1 MQPLPPV
8 LVADLFPD
16 ERQALLDLLAGLSIA
31 EWTTPTV
38 CTGWS
43 VHDVALHLWG
53 GDLGILARRRD
64 GWTNPTASAS
74 ADLSRWDQLV
84 TFINENNDR
93 WVRATRRIS
102 PPVLI
107 ELLLLS
113 GQDIAAWFASVDPFA
128 TGGPVQW
135 AGPEPA
141 PVWLDTAREYTER
154 WVHQQHIRDAI
165 GQPGMT
171 EPRFLA
177 PVLAAFVRALPQALR
192 TASAPDGTALRLIV
206 SGEAGGEWN
215 AMRQDQRWFL
225 TGSAAASPRATVV
238 LDQDTA
244 WRLWTRGLT
253 ESQALP
259 HIHREGDMTLTDAVL
274 GMVSIIA

>member
-1 MQPLPPV
+1 
-8 LVADLFPD
+8 
-16 ERQALLDLLAGLSIA
+16 
-31 EWTTPTV
+31 
-38 CTGWS
+38 
-43 VHDVALHLWG
+43 
-53 GDLGILARRRD
+53 
-64 GWTNPTASAS
+64 
-74 ADLSRWDQLV
+74 
-84 TFINENNDR
+84 
-93 WVRATRRIS
+93 RATRRIS

-154 WVHQQHIRDAI
+154 WVHQQHIRDAV
-165 GQPGMT
+165 GQPGLT
-171 EPRFLA
+171 QPQFLA

-206 SGEAGGEWN
+206 SGEAGGEWY
-215 AMRQDQRWFL
+215 AVRQDQRWLL
-225 TGSAAASPRATVV
+225 TGEGVSSPRATVV

-244 WRLWTRGLT
+244 WR
-253 ESQALP
+253 
-259 HIHREGDMTLTDAVL
+259 
-274 GMVSIIA
+274 